1 MPHLPGNFYPVEFSP
16 NASGLHRERQGLI
29 GLFKRWYFVIAKYRS
44 ETRLPSFFRPNYDIV
59 ESAGSKTAEDDEPY
73 R

>member
-1 MPHLPGNFYPVEFSP
+1 MEFSP
-16 NASGLHRERQGLI
+16 NASGLHRGRQGLI
-29 GLFKRWYFVIAKYRS
+29 GLFKRLYFIIAKHSS
-44 ETRLPSFFRPNYDIV
+44 ETRLHSFLRPNYDIV